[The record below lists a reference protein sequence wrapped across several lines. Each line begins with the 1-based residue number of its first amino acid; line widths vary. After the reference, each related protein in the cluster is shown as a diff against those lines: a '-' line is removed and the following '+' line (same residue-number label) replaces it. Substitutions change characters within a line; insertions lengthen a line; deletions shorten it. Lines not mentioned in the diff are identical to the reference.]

1 MDNTERIIKINES
14 LKKLPRNTLT
24 ENSELVE
31 FAGLLQGARN
41 LVTAGALKL
50 GAAGLRQS
58 SLPAASPIA
67 STETPPTPTGRVE
80 LPTSSSTV
88 RSVAD
93 APVTSSRVAAVSYN
107 PENQSSQTGN
117 VTINQR
123 GFLPTQTI
131 GVRNRRSNTIYGNE
145 RSPINSPARVN
156 PETGGI
162 VPNSS
167 DPAPQSASPGF
178 NPEETPRPIPT
189 GFNPEETPRPPSQPS
204 APQTAAQRI
213 GSGVGRGVAGLLN
226 LGQRAA
232 TSLGQR
238 ATSAAGQ
245 FSSSVAQSYREA
257 RPSAPGTPGTSTPG
271 AAASTDDTSSTPSAS
286 APQSAPGGNTQQ
298 QGANMNGFRRAG
310 QIARNVLG
318 YVKANPGKVA
328 GLAGLTLL
336 TGSTIPAA
344 LAIGG
349 MAAWKQFNKNRQA
362 AEGRPTPPP
371 PPPTGTTTESFD
383 VSNRIKLISESLSKL
398 NLNEYAGNRPRP
410 QNPQRVQ
417 PNPRQR
423 QPLPPPNTGGR
434 LGNAASTLYNA
445 QIISGAFEAG
455 RQRQLGQAGAG
466 EAHSDQ
472 LDSTKFK
479 G

>member
-41 LVTAGALKL
+41 LVTAGALRL
-50 GAAGLRQS
+50 GASLRKP
-58 SLPAASPIA
+58 SLPTGS
-67 STETPPTPTGRVE
+67 SFVSNETPPTPTGRVE

-145 RSPINSPARVN
+145 RSPINSAARVN

-167 DPAPQSASPGF
+167 DPAPQSAPPGF
-178 NPEETPRPIPT
+178 NPEETPRPIPV

-257 RPSAPGTPGTSTPG
+257 RPSAPGTPGTSTPE

-362 AEGRPTPPP
+362 AGGRPTPPP
-371 PPPTGTTTESFD
+371 PPPTGTATESFD

-398 NLNEYAGNRPRP
+398 NLNEYTGNRPVP
-410 QNPQRVQ
+410 QNRPRVQ
-417 PNPRQR
+417 PNPGQR
-423 QPLPPPNTGGR
+423 QPNRPPPNIGGR
-434 LGNAASTLYNA
+434 LGNAANTLYTA
-445 QIISGAFEAG
+445 QIVSGALEAG
-455 RQRQLGQAGAG
+455 RQRPLGQAGAG